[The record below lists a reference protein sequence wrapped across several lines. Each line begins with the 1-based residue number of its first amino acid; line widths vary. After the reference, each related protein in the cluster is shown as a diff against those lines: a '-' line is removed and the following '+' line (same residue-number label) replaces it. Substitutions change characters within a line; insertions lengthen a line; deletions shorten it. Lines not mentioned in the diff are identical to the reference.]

1 MPGFASPFVA
11 VILAYT
17 FFGLDALGQELQ
29 GPFDRTAN
37 AVPLD
42 ALVRGIEIAT
52 LEALGEESIP
62 EPLQPKDFV
71 LL

>member
-1 MPGFASPFVA
+1 MGSWVLISRTWYYA
-11 VILAYT
+11 

-29 GPFDRTAN
+29 EPFERTAN

-42 ALVRGIEIAT
+42 ALVRVIEISV
-52 LEALGEESIP
+52 LEALGEEEIP
-62 EPLQPKDFV
+62 KPLQPQDFV